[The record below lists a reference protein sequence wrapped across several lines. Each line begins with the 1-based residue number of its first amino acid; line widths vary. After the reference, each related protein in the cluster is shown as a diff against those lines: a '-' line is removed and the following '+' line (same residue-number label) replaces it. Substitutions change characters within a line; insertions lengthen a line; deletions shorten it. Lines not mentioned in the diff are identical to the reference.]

1 MQITLKPV
9 EINFN
14 SAQFRINL
22 DTSEAVLVENQS
34 AARLEGLNTLA
45 GAQRVGYA
53 GLNYWDP
60 ELRLVSA
67 VSENVV
73 RARKNQEVA

>member
-1 MQITLKPV
+1 M
-9 EINFN
+9 
-14 SAQFRINL
+14 
-22 DTSEAVLVENQS
+22 ENQS